1 MVDMG
6 ALVGTVRRLGLVG
19 PPYEVIGIAKP
30 LPSGEPQMRIHLIES
45 GEDVDHAVAD
55 ILNDPQDD

>member
-6 ALVGTVRRLGLVG
+6 LLVGTIRRFGNAG
-19 PPYEVIGIAKP
+19 PPYEIVGLAPP

-45 GEDVDHAVAD
+45 DEDVDYAVSA
-55 ILNDPQDD
+55 ILSDPAED